1 MACADRGSDLFH
13 LIAAQMFC
21 FNLHDFLLR
30 LILRQ
35 KFTDYVQTITPHLLS
50 YPEPPTKYMR
60 TLLQRLHK
68 FRLTKPEV
76 LVMINLGVGVRK
88 SPDSA
93 TGDVGT
99 LNKEDGDVVG
109 SGGGDLLDKVERHI
123 NSTDGHDG
131 RQTGNGQ
138 TSDEDIAM
146 PDEQEEA
153 NSDISVLNT
162 IIEEMYERF
171 NDADINEILRIC
183 GEVLGSNEDETY
195 TQDK

>member
-1 MACADRGSDLFH
+1 MISFEADT
-13 LIAAQMFC
+13 AP
-21 FNLHDFLLR
+21 
-30 LILRQ
+30 

-50 YPEPPTKYMR
+50 YPEPPSKYMR

-68 FRLTKPEV
+68 FHLTKPEV

-88 SPDSA
+88 TPESA

-99 LNKEDGDVVG
+99 LNKEDADVVG
-109 SGGGDLLDKVERHI
+109 SGDGDLLDKVERHI

-131 RQTGNGQ
+131 RQAGNGQ
-138 TSDEDIAM
+138 TSDEDTAM
-146 PDEQEEA
+146 PDEPGEV

-183 GEVLGSNEDETY
+183 GEVLRSNEDAAY
-195 TQDK
+195 GGK